1 MVSFIA
7 TEVNINVLFVQGNGY
22 LFLTFSLTVGP
33 LLPWD
38 LKHQHVASGPS
49 TQNNYPG
56 RVENPGEFGI

>member
-22 LFLTFSLTVGP
+22 LLFTFSVKVGF

-38 LKHQHVASGPS
+38 LKHQHVASEPS
-49 TQNNYPG
+49 TQDS
-56 RVENPGEFGI
+56 